1 MFFQTTFKHDHKCA
15 KIWQLWLLEMF
26 PNKINVL
33 RELFFKLRKCQ
44 CQSIK
49 VLFFQASFENSSSL
63 EWFHRQP
70 SVLSSFDQ
78 SEVAKSQISFAKLQV
93 IRIKVLSALHIELQS
108 WVHTEPTQS
117 NKCPISDAFENP
129 LDFCCFQILFSLYQS
144 YQRFWMVHRI
154 SYYFNAKWTF
164 FMGDTHCVK

>member
-1 MFFQTTFKHDHKCA
+1 MSDKDCFSKPHSNMT
-15 KIWQLWLLEMF
+15 
-26 PNKINVL
+26 INVL
-33 RELFFKLRKCQ
+33 KSDNFGSWKCLQIKSNLLLKELFFKLRKCQ
-44 CQSIK
+44 CHSIK

-129 LDFCCFQILFSLYQS
+129 LDFRCFHILFTKVILGSES
-144 YQRFWMVHRI
+144 
-154 SYYFNAKWTF
+154 
-164 FMGDTHCVK
+164 